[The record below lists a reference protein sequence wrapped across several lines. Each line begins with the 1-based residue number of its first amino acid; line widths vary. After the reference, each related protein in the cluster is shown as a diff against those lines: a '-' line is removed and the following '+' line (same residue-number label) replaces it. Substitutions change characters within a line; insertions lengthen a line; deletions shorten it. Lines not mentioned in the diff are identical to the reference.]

1 MQSHV
6 SMVLERPHPHPRA
19 AWLNHRQ
26 LLELRVV
33 QRDKTCR
40 ARGAGRP
47 SPGAQPAQ
55 VKRNPR
61 SRRPP
66 QAHSLRLGAGAAS
79 LPSESAPPLRQS
91 TLAAV
96 RRERVR
102 GPRQSRCDAGRCF
115 APMGPASEPR
125 PPRCT
130 SAPPKTAAHSS
141 LPKLRSRVRM
151 KRCRRSGTGYLLRY
165 KALNI
170 MRRRRI
176 LLFVFPFLPA
186 VPGMASGMTPFF
198 FHKI

>member
-6 SMVLERPHPHPRA
+6 SMVLERPHPPPRA
-19 AWLNHRQ
+19 ARLNHRQ
-26 LLELRVV
+26 LHELRVV

-47 SPGAQPAQ
+47 SPGAQPAP

-79 LPSESAPPLRQS
+79 LPSETAPPLWQS

-102 GPRQSRCDAGRCF
+102 GPHQCRCDAGRCF

-141 LPKLRSRVRM
+141 LPKLRSRVRV
-151 KRCRRSGTGYLLRY
+151 KRCWRSG
-165 KALNI
+165 KS
-170 MRRRRI
+170 RRRLAHLR
-176 LLFVFPFLPA
+176 VQ
-186 VPGMASGMTPFF
+186 ASVSG
-198 FHKI
+198 